1 MEKLNWQEAK
11 NEPQTGTDK
20 KSCGKEEAVQKIVQ
34 QRVKA
39 IPKVHYIITK
49 DALGSPSHEILERLH
64 SVEA

>member
-1 MEKLNWQEAK
+1 MNPKQV
-11 NEPQTGTDK
+11 PIK

-49 DALGSPSHEILERLH
+49 DALGAPSHEILERLH
-64 SVEA
+64 FVEG